1 MKVYLLWV
9 IDESI
14 ENVEILLVVVRNRNI
29 NRVFYWWRSFSE

>member
-29 NRVFYWWRSFSE
+29 NRVFYW